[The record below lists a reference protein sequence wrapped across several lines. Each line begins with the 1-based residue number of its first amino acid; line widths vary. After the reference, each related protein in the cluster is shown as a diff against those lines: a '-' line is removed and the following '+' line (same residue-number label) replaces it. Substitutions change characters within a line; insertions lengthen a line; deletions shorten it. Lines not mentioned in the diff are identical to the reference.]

1 MTADVYDRYGES
13 YNVTQVI
20 APDGTLDIEAY
31 AAYSPPFLPA
41 TFAFVYGLSF
51 AALTAVLVH
60 VYLWHWSDLR
70 ATFAG
75 RQKLDIHGRLMLAY
89 KQTPWWWYG
98 VLTLI
103 MLVLSIILVEV
114 YKTNLPVYGVFLAL
128 FIPAVYMIPCGI
140 IQGITNVDANQLNV
154 ASEFIGGYMFAGK
167 PLANMVFKILSEDV
181 VSQGI
186 FFAQDMKL
194 GLYLKV
200 PPRLLFAAQG
210 GAAVSGLLL
219 SLPVNRLF
227 FHKHPFLA
235 SFCQSYS
242 ISINFS
248 PPSSLNPDPI
258 HKSSHTNPPQVLGSF
273 TSVGV
278 TAWMLNN
285 ISDVCSADQASGF
298 SCPNGRTVW
307 SSSVIWGLIGPARL
321 YSAGKIY
328 SSLLH
333 FFWIG
338 ALMPVL
344 TWAIWK
350 KTGHD
355 FWRKVNW
362 PLIFVGTYNVPP
374 ATGINYSSW
383 ALVNV
388 IFNFWIFRRSFAWW
402 TKYNYILAA
411 ALDTGTALSGIVIF
425 FCITYPGGV
434 FPNWWGNTVY
444 QNTADWEG
452 VSWLSLPDVGYFGP
466 GNGTWR

>member
-51 AALTAVLVH
+51 AAITAVLVH
-60 VYLWHWSDLR
+60 VYLWHWDDLR
-70 ATFAG
+70 DTFAG

-103 MLVLSIILVEV
+103 MLILSIILVEV

-210 GAAVSGLLL
+210 GAAV
-219 SLPVNRLF
+219 
-227 FHKHPFLA
+227 
-235 SFCQSYS
+235 
-242 ISINFS
+242 
-248 PPSSLNPDPI
+248 
-258 HKSSHTNPPQVLGSF
+258 LGSF

-285 ISDVCSADQASGF
+285 ISDVCTTDQSSGF

-338 ALMPVL
+338 ALMPAL

-388 IFNFWIFRRSFAWW
+388 IFNFWIFRRFFAWW

-434 FPNWWGNTVY
+434 FPDWWGNTVY

>member
-60 VYLWHWSDLR
+60 VYLWHWDDLR
-70 ATFAG
+70 DTFAG
-75 RQKLDIHGRLMLAY
+75 RQQLDIHGRLMLAY

-114 YKTNLPVYGVFLAL
+114 YDTNLPVYGVFLAL

-210 GAAVSGLLL
+210 GAAV
-219 SLPVNRLF
+219 
-227 FHKHPFLA
+227 
-235 SFCQSYS
+235 
-242 ISINFS
+242 
-248 PPSSLNPDPI
+248 
-258 HKSSHTNPPQVLGSF
+258 LGSF

-285 ISDVCSADQASGF
+285 ISDVCTADQSSGF

-388 IFNFWIFRRSFAWW
+388 IFNFWIFRKFFAWW

-434 FPNWWGNTVY
+434 FPDWWGNTVY

-452 VSWLSLPDVGYFGP
+452 VSWLGLPDVGYFGP